1 MPEETTIPTF
11 ASREVIP
18 VRILLSS
25 GVQVEGS
32 IYISVEPNR
41 FSDAWE
47 EMMRDPRSYV
57 AVTEAATR
65 SSADESLDEMK
76 GFLLIRKDDV
86 IAVRP
91 LNEK

>member
-1 MPEETTIPTF
+1 MPEEASIPSF

-18 VRILLSS
+18 VRVLLSA
-25 GVQVEGS
+25 GLQVEGS
-32 IYISVEPNR
+32 VHISVEPNR

-57 AVTEAATR
+57 AITESETR
-65 SSADESLDEMK
+65 SAEDGTLEEMD
-76 GFLLIRKDDV
+76 GFLLIRKSDI

-91 LNEK
+91 INEK